1 MERLIKMPRMG
12 MNVDEGTI
20 VEWHVIEG
28 QSFSKGDTLYS
39 IETDKTTA
47 EIEAPCDGVLNK
59 IFSSSSTL
67 PEHFFSLIS
76 FLLIVANPAESYPL
90 YSNFFNEFIIGD
102 ETNLLLVIPI
112 IPHIIYFF
120 LL

>member
-20 VEWHVIEG
+20 VEWHVKEG

-59 IFSSSSTL
+59 IY
-67 PEHFFSLIS
+67 
-76 FLLIVANPAESYPL
+76 ANVGDDI
-90 YSNFFNEFIIGD
+90 FVGNEICSIL
-102 ETNLLLVIPI
+102 EMK
-112 IPHIIYFF
+112 
-120 LL
+120 

>member
-20 VEWHVIEG
+20 VEWHVKEG

-59 IFSSSSTL
+59 I
-67 PEHFFSLIS
+67 HANDGDDIS
-76 FLLIVANPAESYPL
+76 VG
-90 YSNFFNEFIIGD
+90 NEICSII
-102 ETNLLLVIPI
+102 ETK
-112 IPHIIYFF
+112 
-120 LL
+120 